1 MLRGIIN
8 GICRAAGGLRQIA
21 NTGTAVI
28 HKMPIAFLHTAP
40 KIVLR
45 GVSHLICAALDLFVS
60 GDIRLR
66 PAPSLIKA
74 GQHKNQP
81 DLWITLPQ
89 AEDSLRCQSIKSQG
103 TTCAEI
109 AIALLNQLDQGVL
122 QVLGDFGQIICRQ
135 FPMSGEANCF
145 YAHKL
150 RLPLEY
156 YKCQNSGDNIYSIYP
171 DPLNINSL
179 WIGQSDIYRL
189 YMEAMGMSD
198 IAKIIGQRIRNY
210 RTQKGLSQEKLAELA
225 GCHPTY
231 IGQLERGEK
240 NATLESVEKIASAMD
255 ISLSEL
261 FDKLGKSGSNN
272 IAAKCYDLVA
282 SKNEAEQKQL
292 YKMLQ
297 EMDKYKN
304 Q

>member
-1 MLRGIIN
+1 
-8 GICRAAGGLRQIA
+8 
-21 NTGTAVI
+21 
-28 HKMPIAFLHTAP
+28 
-40 KIVLR
+40 
-45 GVSHLICAALDLFVS
+45 
-60 GDIRLR
+60 
-66 PAPSLIKA
+66 
-74 GQHKNQP
+74 
-81 DLWITLPQ
+81 
-89 AEDSLRCQSIKSQG
+89 
-103 TTCAEI
+103 
-109 AIALLNQLDQGVL
+109 
-122 QVLGDFGQIICRQ
+122 
-135 FPMSGEANCF
+135 
-145 YAHKL
+145 
-150 RLPLEY
+150 
-156 YKCQNSGDNIYSIYP
+156 
-171 DPLNINSL
+171 
-179 WIGQSDIYRL
+179 
-189 YMEAMGMSD
+189 MSD

-210 RTQKGLSQEKLAELA
+210 RTQKGLSQEKLAVLA

-304 Q
+304 K

>member
-1 MLRGIIN
+1 
-8 GICRAAGGLRQIA
+8 
-21 NTGTAVI
+21 
-28 HKMPIAFLHTAP
+28 
-40 KIVLR
+40 
-45 GVSHLICAALDLFVS
+45 
-60 GDIRLR
+60 
-66 PAPSLIKA
+66 
-74 GQHKNQP
+74 
-81 DLWITLPQ
+81 
-89 AEDSLRCQSIKSQG
+89 
-103 TTCAEI
+103 
-109 AIALLNQLDQGVL
+109 
-122 QVLGDFGQIICRQ
+122 
-135 FPMSGEANCF
+135 
-145 YAHKL
+145 
-150 RLPLEY
+150 
-156 YKCQNSGDNIYSIYP
+156 
-171 DPLNINSL
+171 
-179 WIGQSDIYRL
+179 
-189 YMEAMGMSD
+189 MSD

-240 NATLESVEKIASAMD
+240 NATLESVEKIASAME